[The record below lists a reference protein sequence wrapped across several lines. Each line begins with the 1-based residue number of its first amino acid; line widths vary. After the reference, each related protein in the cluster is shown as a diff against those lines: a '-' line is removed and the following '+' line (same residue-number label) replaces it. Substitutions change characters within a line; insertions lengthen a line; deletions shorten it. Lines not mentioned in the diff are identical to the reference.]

1 MAEKEMRYL
10 MWQLS
15 KLAKQTE
22 EGSRPRLT
30 LKHLHAL
37 RVLRDAKNEEAK
49 AQKDFITK
57 MYGGNEHEKP

>member
-37 RVLRDAKNEEAK
+37 RVFRDAKREEAK
-49 AQKDFITK
+49 AQKNFIAK
-57 MYGGNEHEKP
+57 MYGGDEHEKP